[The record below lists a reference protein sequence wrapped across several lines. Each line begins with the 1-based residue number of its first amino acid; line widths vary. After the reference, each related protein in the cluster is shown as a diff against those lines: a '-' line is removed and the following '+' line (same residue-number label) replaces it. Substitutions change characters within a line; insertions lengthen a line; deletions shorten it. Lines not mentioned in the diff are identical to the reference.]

1 MRRYVISQ
9 VKKIIV
15 HFCIPNLIAVTEQRG
30 GKFATRICVS
40 RKKRKRGNKKGE
52 EARISRLAIKRA
64 NERDVTR
71 PRGILAN
78 SRDTKNCRGWKICS
92 VRVSHF
98 DTSISE
104 EARSIFARVLAIF
117 SKRTRDI
124 NLANNLKD
132 RASLYFTKNP
142 NGSYDWSIFD
152 ALTSISSQTKNLLFA
167 NYRFHS

>member
-1 MRRYVISQ
+1 MP
-9 VKKIIV
+9 
-15 HFCIPNLIAVTEQRG
+15 HGF
-30 GKFATRICVS
+30 VS
-40 RKKRKRGNKKGE
+40 RGKNEKGE
-52 EARISRLAIKRA
+52 IKKEKRRGFQGWRLKRA

-104 EARSIFARVLAIF
+104 EARSIFARVLATF

-124 NLANNLKD
+124 NLANDLKEHLCILRKMD
-132 RASLYFTKNP
+132 PTIDP
-142 NGSYDWSIFD
+142 
-152 ALTSISSQTKNLLFA
+152 SST
-167 NYRFHS
+167 R